1 MNTKEFQKFEE
12 AIKGVQ
18 ALNEAFL
25 RLADSIIAATSALER
40 FAEISSSLIKVEES
54 EESSSIEIPID
65 LKTFLS
71 EFGDELDAVVKELKE
86 GKPIVRNPKI
96 IEIDLSDK

>member
-40 FAEISSSLIKVEES
+40 FAEISSSLIKVEEPS
-54 EESSSIEIPID
+54 NNPSIDIEVD
-65 LKTFLS
+65 LKDVLS
-71 EFGDELDAVVKELKE
+71 EIGDVLETIIQDVEE
-86 GKPIVRNPKI
+86 GKPVTGPKI